1 MAAYNGNALGDGL
14 LGGAAS
20 RNAGKTALYG
30 GDKTRNPIR
39 KDVDLTDPKAMRA
52 EATRLQKAGNPTEAL
67 KLINAADQQQRAAY
81 TNSQH
86 AAQTAEDA
94 KVAAKAKT
102 DTGRIPAYAEKLRAS
117 PTTAHLADL
126 LENGDITIEE
136 AGLAL
141 SKDVQYQAAEA
152 RRVTNDVTLE
162 QNKRFAEQDQAW
174 QRITFDNT
182 QKQFSDAQG
191 DDASILQIQSQLATE
206 MAASEVGNP
215 AIINLLNS
223 GKVLTPDFIKGAEAE
238 FRKVDPN
245 SIAAKE
251 ASADAYGS
259 LTSTIKG
266 LVSTGVVDQEGFDSI
281 TAMGARLEGQ
291 PAAVIDAY
299 TRTIGTNAR
308 RLGSVPRAANGL
320 EIDYAYS
327 QSPAIASA
335 LDEVDGFF
343 DSREGEVDA
352 FTLQLATLTPAY
364 AQQFGVDS
372 TLAAQSIMQLIEEG
386 LAADPN
392 FSATDLSDRVTDLAL
407 IEKNRVKVDIDKVAR
422 AARAA
427 ARNAQQ

>member
-1 MAAYNGNALGDGL
+1 M
-14 LGGAAS
+14 S
-20 RNAGKTALYG
+20 
-30 GDKTRNPIR
+30 
-39 KDVDLTDPKAMRA
+39 
-52 EATRLQKAGNPTEAL
+52 
-67 KLINAADQQQRAAY
+67 
-81 TNSQH
+81 
-86 AAQTAEDA
+86 
-94 KVAAKAKT
+94 
-102 DTGRIPAYAEKLRAS
+102 
-117 PTTAHLADL
+117 
-126 LENGDITIEE
+126 
-136 AGLAL
+136 
-141 SKDVQYQAAEA
+141 
-152 RRVTNDVTLE
+152 
-162 QNKRFAEQDQAW
+162 
-174 QRITFDNT
+174 
-182 QKQFSDAQG
+182 
-191 DDASILQIQSQLATE
+191 
-206 MAASEVGNP
+206 ASEVGNP

-238 FRKVDPN
+238 FRKVDPS

-251 ASADAYGS
+251 ASTDAYGS

-327 QSPAIASA
+327 QAPAIAELLPDSNFFGYG
-335 LDEVDGFF
+335 LD
-343 DSREGEVDA
+343 RQGELEA

-372 TLAAQSIMQLIEEG
+372 TLAAQSIMQIIEAG

-392 FSATDLSDRVTDLAL
+392 FSAADLSDKVTDLAL
-407 IEKNRVKVDIDKVAR
+407 IEKNRVKVDIDKAGR

-427 ARNAQQ
+427 AANAKP

>member
-1 MAAYNGNALGDGL
+1 
-14 LGGAAS
+14 
-20 RNAGKTALYG
+20 
-30 GDKTRNPIR
+30 
-39 KDVDLTDPKAMRA
+39 MRA
-52 EATRLQKAGNPTEAL
+52 EATRLQKAGNPLEAL
-67 KLINAADQQQRAAY
+67 KLINAANQQQSAAY
-81 TNSQH
+81 TNTQH
-86 AAQTAEDA
+86 ALQTATDV
-94 KVAAKAKT
+94 KDAAKAKS

-126 LENGDITIEE
+126 LENGDISIED

-141 SKDVQYQAAEA
+141 SKDVQYQDAEG
-152 RRVTNDVTLE
+152 RRVTNDIKLKQDKE
-162 QNKRFAEQDQAW
+162 FAEQDQAW
-174 QRITFDNT
+174 QKITFDNT
-182 QKQFSDAQG
+182 QKEFNDAQG
-191 DDASILQIQSQLATE
+191 DDASILQIQSKLATE

-251 ASADAYGS
+251 ASTDAYGS

-266 LVSTGVVDQEGFDSI
+266 LVSTGVVDQEGFDQI

-327 QSPAIASA
+327 QGPAIASA
-335 LDEVDGFF
+335 LDKVDGFF
-343 DSREGEVDA
+343 DSREGDLEA

-372 TLAAQSIMQLIEEG
+372 TLAAQSIMQLIEAG

-392 FSATDLSDRVTDLAL
+392 FSAADLSDKVTDLAL
-407 IEKNRVKVDIDKVAR
+407 IEKKRVAVDIDAAGR

-427 ARNAQQ
+427 ARNAQP